1 MSVQRL
7 IACWLLACGLMA
19 AGTASAD
26 ELLLESAP
34 EPHAWLGV
42 QAQQTW
48 ESGKA
53 SWYSHRFEGK
63 RTASGDAYRGNVF
76 SAAHR
81 SLPLGTLVTV
91 RNPDNQREVVVRIND
106 RGPHHAQRDIDLS
119 HAAARALGI
128 LQEGV
133 AAIEWQLAP
142 PGASPTPQLRPAKVV
157 KMRPKPRRT
166 LHPNTTHRRQAP

>member
-1 MSVQRL
+1 MPKAAAWCL
-7 IACWLLACGLMA
+7 LLGWLCAS
-19 AGTASAD
+19 GTAWAD
-26 ELLLESAP
+26 DPAELAQPS
-34 EPHAWLGV
+34 AWLDV
-42 QAQQTW
+42 QAPQPW
-48 ESGKA
+48 EPGQA

-63 RTASGDAYRGNVF
+63 RTASGDTYRAHLF

-106 RGPHHAQRDIDLS
+106 RGPHHPQREIDLS

-142 PGASPTPQLRPAKVV
+142 PGASPTPPVHVPKVTKMPAKPRYKVP
-157 KMRPKPRRT
+157 PK
-166 LHPNTTHRRQAP
+166 TTHRRQAP